1 MITFYLG
8 LNKLPQTFFAMMM
21 FNSSGSNVNTDT
33 LTIICRK
40 GYDLSGEQYGPL
52 KSLWLLP

>member
-8 LNKLPQTFFAMMM
+8 LNKLPQIFFATMM
-21 FNSSGSNVNTDT
+21 FNSSGNNVNTDT
-33 LTIICRK
+33 LTINRRK